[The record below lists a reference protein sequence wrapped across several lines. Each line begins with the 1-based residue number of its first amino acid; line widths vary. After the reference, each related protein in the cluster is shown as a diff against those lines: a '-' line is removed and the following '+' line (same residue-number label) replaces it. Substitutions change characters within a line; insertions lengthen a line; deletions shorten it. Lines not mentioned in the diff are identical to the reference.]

1 MRFPP
6 YFLGYPMTNELWYI
20 VVFISALVTLW
31 ILSKIIKRI
40 SEDFAGSIIIF
51 AFILIFLFLLL
62 SFLGGSSALER
73 NISNFFENL
82 IR

>member
-6 YFLGYPMTNELWYI
+6 YLFGYPMTTELWYI
-20 VVFISALVTLW
+20 VVFIAALVALW

-51 AFILIFLFLLL
+51 AFILIFLILLT
-62 SFLGGSSALER
+62 SFIGGGSALQR
-73 NISNFFENL
+73 NISIFFENL
-82 IR
+82 FR

>member
-6 YFLGYPMTNELWYI
+6 YLFGYPMTTELWYI
-20 VVFISALVTLW
+20 VVFIAALVTLW

-51 AFILIFLFLLL
+51 AFILIFLILLL
-62 SFLGGSSALER
+62 SFLGGGSALER

-82 IR
+82 FR